1 MPYSTLF
8 GTGTP
13 PTSPTTFFTVPAD
26 YIVVVRDIE
35 FLNFSGADC
44 IASVSGVVPGPLGA
58 IIWYDDAIPSAVSVQ
73 WQGRVVLPTGTE
85 LQWSSTTASAVMTVS
100 GYLLS
105 SP

>member
-13 PTSPTTFFTVPAD
+13 PSSPTTFFTVPAN
-26 YIVVVRDIE
+26 YIAVIRDIE

-44 IASVSGVVPGPLGA
+44 IAVLTGLVPGPLGA
-58 IIWYDDAIPSAVSVQ
+58 IVWYDGAVPSGASIQ
-73 WQGRVVLPTGTE
+73 WKGRVVLPDGTE
-85 LQWSSTTASAVMTVS
+85 LQWQSTTASSVMTVS